1 MPDPSE
7 QELLRLARK
16 GNRAAFGR
24 LQQRLERPVRRSAQ
38 RLVGQD
44 HDADDVVQD
53 AFIALYIH
61 LKDLR
66 SVSKLRPFLFR
77 ITRNRCYDEL
87 RRQRRFEGVPLAD
100 QLATAD
106 AVLHAATAVAEQPDR
121 MAEWVW
127 LLTEVRR
134 AIDRLPELQR
144 QAMILYVEEGW
155 TYAEIAEAISTSIG
169 TVKSRI
175 HHARRKLRRLLE
187 PETLAALGVT
197 APRQRRASRTRP
209 TDSLTDKAKKGEHSG
224 C

>member
-24 LQQRLERPVRRSAQ
+24 LQQRLEGPVRRFAQ

-155 TYAEIAEAISTSIG
+155 TYAEIAEAMSTSIG

-197 APRQRRASRTRP
+197 APRQRRASKTRP